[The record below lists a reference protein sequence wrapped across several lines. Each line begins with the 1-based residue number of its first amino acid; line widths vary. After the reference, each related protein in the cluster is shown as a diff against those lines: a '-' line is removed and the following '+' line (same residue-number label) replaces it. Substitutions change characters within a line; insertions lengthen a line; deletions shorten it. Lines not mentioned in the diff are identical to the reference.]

1 MQSQESKYNA
11 KVDEVKAQHEELLKE
26 AFERAKVISQSQTF
40 VFLKLTFILERSRF
54 GARARSS
61 GPSRRVAIYYGATSK
76 CSPVY
81 H

>member
-40 VFLKLTFILERSRF
+40 CPSNSRSF
-54 GARARSS
+54 
-61 GPSRRVAIYYGATSK
+61 
-76 CSPVY
+76 
-81 H
+81 